1 MKDTTNP
8 KEDEMKKTNP
18 LRLLTYL
25 ALTVM
30 IFNVALFARWSETRE
45 REFTLRNTNGTTGVN
60 IYGDFNVTGAPVMCV
75 KGNGNTCN
83 WTYGGNLYT
92 AEGLYLTDFN
102 TNQIALNSSSADL
115 TIPADAIITKAYLYW
130 NGHIH
135 GTNPANYAT
144 AIAGYNSVV
153 LKTPDGTNH
162 TVTANINDTT
172 KVNFHAFINDG
183 AGDQGFRHFYQA
195 TADVTDIVK
204 NGGFDPVTAKSFTV
218 GNLKTTS
225 GLDSWIGDALFN
237 WGSIKYGPMGGW
249 SLVVEY
255 NRPVAS
261 GQAYKN
267 VAIYDGFKVLIPTTL
282 QTTKSVDINLSG
294 FFTPLTGPVKSS
306 MAYFMMGAE
315 KSLAYES
322 AKIAK
327 KNGTLQS
334 LFNTLNPV
342 DNVFNDTVSIYGVHL
357 NTTRQYNPGLDL
369 DVFNLA
375 NSCKD
380 ASNNTVACIE
390 TSQSS
395 TRIQLTSKFVPAENN
410 GDQSFSGMVA
420 FSTDIYSPDI
430 STFRKDSN
438 TTSTQQ
444 LNPGDS
450 VGYTLDFNNSGT
462 EAAENITIYDTF
474 SSTVGGD
481 MLLDIIDRNSTALK
495 NGIRLKSIS
504 EANYHCAI
512 GSTDPACASLL
523 KDANCS
529 VDYANND
536 ILKATKVWCNIP
548 YMAVG
553 ARYLM
558 QFTAKVRDDYN
569 QSSAEANVT
578 NVAYSDYYN
587 AATHE
592 YVSIVGQSNIN
603 TAGVVGGYVPIPATG
618 FDAREMSIS
627 MADNNRSITT
637 KIVNKP
643 FQLNILSL
651 DSAGAI
657 APYPIKLETRV
668 YLYPVDSSVC
678 LLSDSQKLAA
688 IVPLPNTTYVDFG
701 LNDTNRSSPA
711 VNLSNALMNSV
722 AGQDRRIAM
731 NYVNWKDYESD
742 FSAVHCSV
750 SNTGGSTL
758 QGVPQCMEASGGM
771 CSKYSKNTS
780 NIECIFGPEVALAC
794 AGSNS
799 DGESKPGN
807 LPCNGSSYNAS
818 NLPDSPYDNE
828 YGCYQCLAQAI
839 GKVTCSTDN
848 FAARP
853 DRLNVTSTDYDY
865 PNLFRSAQDYNTTVH
880 AYVYGANTDS
890 PDYNVTSANMV
901 FDINT
906 TKYNRNDMID
916 AAMAGTASFS
926 GDFNMSNGLSAKS
939 GIIGSEVVGLKF
951 DDVGKIDIH
960 LEDQTWSAVDNDD
973 TLKNC
978 DSDGTYVCGDTN
990 LTFIPHHFDFNT
1002 LTITNNNG
1010 NPGSFTYLANELGQ
1024 MAGRIE
1030 TQMRALNKDG
1040 NVVQNF
1046 AVNPLWEN
1054 NIIVTPVVRKST
1066 YIHPD
1071 ANETTIANIAVGFG
1085 TGTDAN
1091 GTKTIAWN
1099 DTNTSTY
1106 LRFNFQRDVN
1116 LAANPFDVNGSDLN
1130 ISIVSNYTD
1139 ASNAHTADIN
1149 GSRLGTG
1156 VEDLPYTVVSPGNG
1170 KSTFVYGRIIP
1181 RDVRAFGDTVNVI
1194 ASAWYEVYNSSS
1206 INGTSLPA
1214 SRNEPQWFINTLH
1227 DDVGTMDGDGN
1238 VTQWQA
1244 GSNPSVALAPP
1255 IGNASA
1261 AGVETY
1267 NFGILAIGGYKAHI
1281 DTDPWLWYGLNALGY
1296 ADPVTGNTE
1305 TDCNTHP
1312 CFNISVVPAIGAT
1325 GSAKS
1330 TNEATKSSKKTD
1342 TGGGTWNSTSDYAP
1356 AIR

>member
-1 MKDTTNP
+1 MK
-8 KEDEMKKTNP
+8 MTNP
-18 LRLLTYL
+18 LRSLMYL

-83 WTYGGNLYT
+83 WTYNGNLYD
-92 AEGLYLTDFN
+92 AAGLYLTDFN

-204 NGGFDPVTAKSFTV
+204 NGGFNPTMAKTFTV

-357 NTTRQYNPGLDL
+357 NATRQYNPGLDL

-438 TTSTQQ
+438 TTSTQK
-444 LNPGDS
+444 LNPGES
-450 VGYTLDFNNSGT
+450 VEYTLDFNNSGT

-481 MLLDIIDRNSTALK
+481 MLLDIIDRNTTALK

-512 GSTDPACASLL
+512 GSADPACATLS

-529 VDYANND
+529 VDYANSD
-536 ILKATKVWCNIP
+536 ILKATKIWCNIP

-558 QFTAKVRDDYN
+558 KFTAKVRADYN
-569 QSSAEANVT
+569 ESSAEANVT

-592 YVSIVGQSNIN
+592 YVSITGQSNIN
-603 TAGVVGGYVPIPATG
+603 TAGVVGGAVLIPAVG
-618 FDAREMSIS
+618 FDARNLTLTNT
-627 MADNNRSITT
+627 ADNNRSITT

-643 FQLNILSL
+643 FQVNVVSLNTS
-651 DSAGAI
+651 SAI
-657 APYPIKLETRV
+657 AAYDGLDNQRV
-668 YLYPVDSSVC
+668 YLNVINTSQC
-678 LLSDSQKLAA
+678 LPASDLLTLIKT
-688 IVPLPNTTYVDFG
+688 LPKD
-701 LNDTNRSSPA
+701 
-711 VNLSNALMNSV
+711 
-722 AGQDRRIAM
+722 
-731 NYVNWKDYESD
+731 NYVEFDKNDITHVSLDFNEGNAGKDKRVALNFVNWSKAFADAN
-742 FSAVHCSV
+742 FKCSN
-750 SNTGGSTL
+750 SNTAGHAL
-758 QGVPQCMEASGGM
+758 LGVPQCLEADYHSVH
-771 CSKYSKNTS
+771 SIKNVFGSATS
-780 NIECIFGPEVALAC
+780 IKCTGTDGTTTDATITRPAC
-794 AGSNS
+794 DS
-799 DGESKPGN
+799 
-807 LPCNGSSYNAS
+807 SSYSNAGGS
-818 NLPDSPYDNE
+818 QNFPNAPYDNW
-828 YGCYQCLAQAI
+828 YGCYQCIAANA
-839 GKVTCSTDN
+839 GTVTCSTDN
-848 FAARP
+848 FAVRP
-853 DRLNVTSTDYDY
+853 DRLSLTSIDSHY
-865 PNLFRSAQDYNTTVH
+865 PNLLRSAQDYNTTMH
-880 AYVYGANTDS
+880 AYQFGTPNTDTL
-890 PDYNVTSANMV
+890 DYNVTAANTVITVSA
-901 FDINT
+901 I
-906 TKYNRNDMID
+906 KYNRNNVID
-916 AAMAGTASFS
+916 TTMAGTASFS
-926 GDFNMSNGLSAKS
+926 GDFNMSNGLSERF
-939 GIIGSEVVGLKF
+939 GVVGNEVVGLKF
-951 DDVGKIDIH
+951 SDVGKIDVH
-960 LEDQTWSAVDNDD
+960 LEDQVWSAVDNDD
-973 TLKNC
+973 TPMNC
-978 DSDGTYVCGDTN
+978 NSGGTYVCGDTN
-990 LTFIPHHFDFNT
+990 VTFIPHHFDFNT
-1002 LTITNNNG
+1002 LTLTNNNG
-1010 NPGSFTYLANELGQ
+1010 NPGSFTYIANEVGQ
-1024 MAGRIE
+1024 MGGRIQ
-1030 TQMRALNKDG
+1030 TQMRALNKNG
-1040 NVVQNF
+1040 AVTQNF
-1046 AVNPLWEN
+1046 ALSPLWEN
-1054 NIIVTPVVRKST
+1054 NVTVIPVVTKST
-1066 YIHPD
+1066 YFYPD
-1071 ANETTIANIAVGFG
+1071 ANETNIASLALGFG
-1085 TGTDAN
+1085 TLTDAN
-1091 GTKTIAWN
+1091 GTKTIAW
-1099 DTNTSTY
+1099 DETNTSKY

-1116 LAANPFDVNGSDLN
+1116 RTAIPFDVNGSDLN
-1130 ISIVSNYTD
+1130 ISMTSHYVDGIK
-1139 ASNAHTADIN
+1139 TADIN

-1156 VEDLPYTVVSPGNG
+1156 VNNLPYTVILPADGN
-1170 KSTFVYGRIIP
+1170 SNFVYGRVNPIGIT
-1181 RDVRAFGDTVNVI
+1181 VIGDMPV
-1194 ASAWYEVYNSSS
+1194 SAQSYMEVY
-1206 INGTSLPA
+1206 GTSPVVIPTIPIATQLAP
-1214 SRNEPQWFINTLH
+1214 SKTGSEWWINTPHNAALY
-1227 DDVGTMDGDGN
+1227 GDAN
-1238 VTQWQA
+1238 VTVTNPA
-1244 GSNPSVALAPP
+1244 GHVPTSNIL
-1255 IGNASA
+1255 GN
-1261 AGVETY
+1261 GVTTY
-1267 NFGILAIGGYKAHI
+1267 SGFPGIPAHI
-1281 DTDPWLWYGLNALGY
+1281 TTPLDFEAHIKTAPWLWYGVNALPY
-1296 ADPVTGNTE
+1296 SDPASPGNLN
-1305 TDCNTHP
+1305 CMTHP
-1312 CFNISVVPAIGAT
+1312 CFNVRIRPP
-1325 GSAKS
+1325 
-1330 TNEATKSSKKTD
+1330 SSSWV
-1342 TGGGTWNSTSDYAP
+1342 GGGSEKGNKSQQKSATEGTIGEDILVP
-1356 AIR
+1356 RIRQ

>member
-1 MKDTTNP
+1 MK
-8 KEDEMKKTNP
+8 MTNP
-18 LRLLTYL
+18 LRSLMYL

-83 WTYGGNLYT
+83 WTYNGNLYD
-92 AEGLYLTDFN
+92 AAGLYLTDFN

-204 NGGFDPVTAKSFTV
+204 NGGFNPTMAKTFTV

-357 NTTRQYNPGLDL
+357 NATRQYNPGLDL

-438 TTSTQQ
+438 TTSTQK
-444 LNPGDS
+444 LNPGDY
-450 VGYTLDFNNSGT
+450 VTYTLDFNNSGT

-481 MLLDIIDRNSTALK
+481 MLLNIIDRNSTALK

-512 GSTDPACASLL
+512 GSTDPACATLL
-523 KDANCS
+523 RDANCS

-536 ILKATKVWCNIP
+536 ILKATKLWCNIP

-553 ARYLM
+553 ARELM
-558 QFTAKVRDDYN
+558 QFTVKVRDDYN

-592 YVSIVGQSNIN
+592 YVSITGQSNIN
-603 TAGVVGGYVPIPATG
+603 TAGVVGGYVAVPATG
-618 FDAREMSIS
+618 FDARETSI
-627 MADNNRSITT
+627 AELDNNRSITT

-657 APYPIKLETRV
+657 APYPIDLGTRV
-668 YLYPVDSSVC
+668 YLHPVDSSVC
-678 LLSDSQKLAA
+678 LLSDSEKLAA

-701 LNDTNRSSPA
+701 KNDITKPSPA
-711 VNLSNALMNSV
+711 VNLSNALLNSV
-722 AGQDRRIAM
+722 ARKDRRIAM
-731 NYVNWKDYESD
+731 NYVNWKDYASD

-758 QGVPQCMEASGGM
+758 QGVPQCMEAAGGM
-771 CSKYSKNTS
+771 CSKYGGVTS
-780 NIECIFGPEVALAC
+780 NIECIFGPAVALAC

-799 DGESKPGN
+799 LGQTTAGN

-818 NLPDSPYDNE
+818 NLPDAPYDNE
-828 YGCYQCLAQAI
+828 FGCYQCLAQAI
-839 GKVTCSTDN
+839 GKVTCSSDN

-853 DRLNVTSTDYDY
+853 DRLSITSLDPHY
-865 PNLFRSAQDYNTTVH
+865 PNLLRSAQDYNTTMH
-880 AYVYGANTDS
+880 AYQFGTPNTDT
-890 PDYNVTSANMV
+890 PDYNVTSASSV
-901 FDINT
+901 IQVSAI
-906 TKYNRNDMID
+906 KYNRNDAVD
-916 AAMAGTASFS
+916 AAMSGTIAYL
-926 GDFNMSNGLSAKS
+926 GDFNMSMGLSERS
-939 GIIGSEVVGLKF
+939 GVVGNKVVGLKF
-951 DDVGKIDIH
+951 SDVGKIDIH
-960 LEDQTWSAVDNDD
+960 LEDQIWSAVDSGD
-973 TLKNC
+973 TPADC
-978 DSDGTYVCGDTN
+978 SSEGMYVCGDTN
-990 LTFIPHHFDFNT
+990 VTYIPHHFDFNT
-1002 LTITNNNG
+1002 LSITNNNG
-1010 NPGSFTYLANELGQ
+1010 NPGSFTYLANEVGQ
-1024 MAGRIE
+1024 MAGRIQ
-1030 TQMRALNKDG
+1030 TQMRALNKNG
-1040 NVVQNF
+1040 AVTQNF
-1046 AVNPLWEN
+1046 AKAPLWEN
-1054 NIIVTPVVRKST
+1054 PVTVTPVVRT
-1066 YIHPD
+1066 AAYPLHPD
-1071 ANETTIANIAVGFG
+1071 ANETTIANLAIGFG
-1085 TGTDAN
+1085 TLTDAN
-1091 GTKTIAWN
+1091 GTKTIAW
-1099 DTNTSTY
+1099 DETNTSTY
-1106 LRFNFQRDVN
+1106 LRFNFDRNVSQP
-1116 LAANPFDVNGSDLN
+1116 AIPFDVNGTDLN
-1130 ISIVSNYTD
+1130 ISMTSHYVDGGNW
-1139 ASNAHTADIN
+1139 ADIN
-1149 GSRLGTG
+1149 GSRLGTTN
-1156 VEDLPYTVVSPGNG
+1156 PANG
-1170 KSTFVYGRIIP
+1170 LSTFVYGRVNP
-1181 RDVRAFGDTVNVI
+1181 LSVTVYGNAPI
-1194 ASAWYEVYNSSS
+1194 TATSYMEVYNTVPMAL
-1206 INGTSLPA
+1206 G
-1214 SRNEPQWFINTLH
+1214 
-1227 DDVGTMDGDGN
+1227 G
-1238 VTQWQA
+1238 
-1244 GSNPSVALAPP
+1244 VALSTSKMGNDWW
-1255 IGNASA
+1255 INSVHTSDDGNASVTVTNA
-1261 AGVETY
+1261 AGHVPANNILLNGVTTY
-1267 NFGILAIGGYKAHI
+1267 SNFAGVLTPPMEFEAHI
-1281 DTDPWLWYGLNALGY
+1281 QTQPWLWYGISVLPY
-1296 ADPVTGNTE
+1296 SDPANPGNIN
-1305 TDCNTHP
+1305 CMTHP
-1312 CFNISVVPAIGAT
+1312 CFYVKIRPSI
-1325 GSAKS
+1325 
-1330 TNEATKSSKKTD
+1330 TNWV
-1342 TGGGTWNSTSDYAP
+1342 GGGSEKGNKSQNP
-1356 AIR
+1356 ANETLGDDMLVPRIRQ